1 MVMDA
6 LEDNQNPNSS
16 IEVTDAIFQ
25 GLSETAVSTMLAQNF
40 HWNVTG
46 MAFAPLHQLFQDIY
60 EDHFDAQDSLAE
72 RTRALGSFVDG
83 SLASMI
89 SKSKIE
95 ECSERL
101 TDKEMI
107 KEMLF
112 AQETLASTFAGVS
125 DIAIKNG
132 DKITEDLC
140 VERGLIHEKFSWF
153 LRAHME

>member
-1 MVMDA
+1 MDA

-25 GLSETAVSTMLAQNF
+25 GLSETAVTTMLAQNF

-95 ECSERL
+95 
-101 TDKEMI
+101 
-107 KEMLF
+107 
-112 AQETLASTFAGVS
+112 
-125 DIAIKNG
+125 
-132 DKITEDLC
+132 
-140 VERGLIHEKFSWF
+140 
-153 LRAHME
+153 

>member
-1 MVMDA
+1 MDA
-6 LEDNQNPNSS
+6 LKENQKPYSS
-16 IEVTDAIFQ
+16 IEVTDVIFQ
-25 GLSETAVSTMLAQNF
+25 ALSETAVSTMLAQNF

-60 EDHFDAQDSLAE
+60 EDHFEAQDSLAE
-72 RTRALGSFVDG
+72 RIRALGSFVDG

-89 SKSKIE
+89 SKSKIK
-95 ECSERL
+95 ECSERI

-140 VERGLIHEKFSWF
+140 VERGLIHEKFAWF
-153 LRAHME
+153 LRAHMG

>member
-1 MVMDA
+1 MDA

-72 RTRALGSFVDG
+72 RIRALGSFVDG
-83 SLASMI
+83 NLASMI
-89 SKSKIE
+89 TKSKIK

>member
-1 MVMDA
+1 MDA
-6 LEDNQNPNSS
+6 LEDNQNPNSN

-72 RTRALGSFVDG
+72 RIRALGSFVDG

-89 SKSKIE
+89 SKSKIK

-112 AQETLASTFAGVS
+112 AQETLALTFAGVS

-140 VERGLIHEKFSWF
+140 VELGLIHKKFSWF
-153 LRAHME
+153 LRAHGIG

>member
-46 MAFAPLHQLFQDIY
+46 MAFAPLHQLFQNIY
-60 EDHFDAQDSLAE
+60 EDHFEAQDSLAE
-72 RTRALGSFVDG
+72 RIRALGSFVDG
-83 SLASMI
+83 NLASMI
-89 SKSKIE
+89 TKSKIK

>member
-1 MVMDA
+1 MDA
-6 LEDNQNPNSS
+6 LENNQNPDSS
-16 IEVTDAIFQ
+16 AEVMDAIFQ
-25 GLSETAVSTMLAQNF
+25 ALSETAVSTMLAQNF

-60 EDHFDAQDSLAE
+60 EDHFEAQDSLAE
-72 RTRALGSFVDG
+72 RIRALGSFVDG
-83 SLASMI
+83 NLASMI
-89 SKSKIE
+89 SKSKIK
-95 ECSERL
+95 ECSEKL

-112 AQETLASTFAGVS
+112 SQETLASTLTGVS

-140 VERGLIHEKFSWF
+140 VERGLIHEKFVWF

>member
-46 MAFAPLHQLFQDIY
+46 MAFAPLHQLFQNIY
-60 EDHFDAQDSLAE
+60 EDHFEAQDSLAE
-72 RTRALGSFVDG
+72 RIRALGSFVDG
-83 SLASMI
+83 NLASMI
-89 SKSKIE
+89 SKSKIK

>member
-1 MVMDA
+1 MDA
-6 LEDNQNPNSS
+6 LEDNQNPNSN
-16 IEVTDAIFQ
+16 IKVTDAIFQ

-72 RTRALGSFVDG
+72 RIRALGSFVDG

-89 SKSKIE
+89 YKSKIK

>member
-1 MVMDA
+1 MDA
-6 LEDNQNPNSS
+6 LENNQNPNSS
-16 IEVTDAIFQ
+16 AEVMDAIFQ
-25 GLSETAVSTMLAQNF
+25 ALSETAVSTMLAQNL

-60 EDHFDAQDSLAE
+60 EDHFEAQDSLAE
-72 RTRALGSFVDG
+72 RIRALGSFVDG
-83 SLASMI
+83 NLASMI
-89 SKSKIE
+89 SKSKIK
-95 ECSERL
+95 ECSEKL

-112 AQETLASTFAGVS
+112 SQETLASTLAGVS